1 MDLSAATTDEIA
13 AIIRAR
19 VIAHPG
25 PAIVLA
31 PGVDQ
36 LVGIVTDRLPYMPTD
51 DLGAALLHLGCWFS
65 DAMRIMRG
73 PGGLSADDA
82 AQKAADIVTLAGEQ
96 LYTAGQ
102 QAAHDGRSNG
112 PKAGG

>member
-13 AIIRAR
+13 EIVRAR
-19 VIAHPG
+19 IVAHPG
-25 PAIVLA
+25 PAIAYA

-36 LVGIVTDRLPYMPTD
+36 LVGIATDRLPYMPTD

-65 DAMRIMRG
+65 DAMRIMRC
-73 PGGLSADDA
+73 PGGLSADAA
-82 AQKAADIVTLAGEQ
+82 AQKAADIVTLAGER

-102 QAAHDGRSNG
+102 QAARERRNG
-112 PKAGG
+112 GGN